1 MMRCLVKLMNAGL
14 PSVTSMIPAP
24 PKALSSTREEASS
37 PSRTSAAS
45 GEIARYSNSKATTFS
60 EAS

>member
-1 MMRCLVKLMNAGL
+1 MM
-14 PSVTSMIPAP
+14 PAP

-37 PSRTSAAS
+37 PLRISAES
-45 GEIARYSNSKATTFS
+45 GDIARYRSSNATTFS